1 MKKLKKIGAIFVS
14 YIVLFMNKVN
24 AASVQIQPI
33 YGVQPVERVERVN
46 VVERG
51 IKLISNIVFFIC
63 VPVVLIIGLAK
74 KNKNKEKK
82 HPVIKAI
89 AHVIITC
96 FIMMYLWIEL
106 EDNSILVLLAFLAY
120 FIYCYKGLG
129 TKVTLQAIGV
139 IGFFYLINAII
150 YTCI

>member
-24 AASVQIQPI
+24 AAFVQIQPM
-33 YGVQPVERVERVN
+33 YGVQPVERVN

-51 IKLISNIVFFIC
+51 IKLISDIVFFIC

-106 EDNSILVLLAFLAY
+106 ENNSILVLLAFLAY